1 MYSINCILFLHKFQ
15 LYVSGPFPPNSRF
28 TFDYYWSYTFFRY
41 SLDNTKFLG
50 VIALAWLGWPLS
62 IPLQTLNCYVYP
74 QRNLNLESWFALA
87 FFIHLAKENDDVT
100 KMKFVNLWGCFF
112 LLILP

>member
-1 MYSINCILFLHKFQ
+1 MYSINCILSLHKFQ

-50 VIALAWLGWPLS
+50 CDSTDMVTLVDGS
-62 IPLQTLNCYVYP
+62 IPLQTLKRCLSSTKFISGV
-74 QRNLNLESWFALA
+74 LVCS
-87 FFIHLAKENDDVT
+87 FFIHLEKENDDVT
-100 KMKFVNLWGCFF
+100 KMKFVN
-112 LLILP
+112 

>member
-1 MYSINCILFLHKFQ
+1 MYSINCIPSLHKFQ

-50 VIALAWLGWPLS
+50 CDSTGMVTLVDGMLVSEYPTANPQALFS
-62 IPLQTLNCYVYP
+62 LN
-74 QRNLNLESWFALA
+74 E
-87 FFIHLAKENDDVT
+87 I
-100 KMKFVNLWGCFF
+100 
-112 LLILP
+112 

>member
-1 MYSINCILFLHKFQ
+1 MYSINCILSLHKFQ

-50 VIALAWLGWPLS
+50 CDSTDMVTLVDGMLASEYPTANPQALFILNEIYIWSVG
-62 IPLQTLNCYVYP
+62 LQ
-74 QRNLNLESWFALA
+74 
-87 FFIHLAKENDDVT
+87 FFIHLEKENDDVT
-100 KMKFVNLWGCFF
+100 KMKFVNL
-112 LLILP
+112 